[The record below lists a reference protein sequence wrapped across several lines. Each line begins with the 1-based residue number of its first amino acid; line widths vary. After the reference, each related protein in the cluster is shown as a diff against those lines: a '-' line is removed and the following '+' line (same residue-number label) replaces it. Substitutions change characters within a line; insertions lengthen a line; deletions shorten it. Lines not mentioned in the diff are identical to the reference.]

1 MKNILSALF
10 LAIML
15 GVSLS
20 SSAKNVVEVDDKT
33 FAAEIENGYAIV
45 DFWAVWCGPCRA
57 FAPVFEELSDEFEGQ
72 VKFLKV
78 NVDYAPKTARLY
90 EIKSIPTIIMF
101 KDGKLVEKWI
111 GGRPKDNLRVLIKET
126 IK

>member
-15 GVSLS
+15 GISLS
-20 SSAKNVVEVDDKT
+20 SSAKEVVEANDKT
-33 FAAEIENGYAIV
+33 FATEIERGYAIV

-57 FAPVFEELSDEFEGQ
+57 FAPTFEALSEEFAGQ
-72 VKFLKV
+72 VKFVKV
-78 NVDYAPKTARLY
+78 NVDNANQTAQLY
-90 EIKSIPTIIMF
+90 QIRSIPTLILF
-101 KDGKLVEKWI
+101 KDGKPVEKWI
-111 GGRPKDNLRVLIKET
+111 GGRSKEDLRELIKAS